1 MSVYHRGEIEVQ
13 SRFGVREDAERLAR
27 GIARKIPSALTPLL
41 RNQRLAIAASL
52 DGEGRPWCSLLSG
65 PAGFIQAVDAHLLRV
80 AAAPPAS
87 DPLAANLRV
96 RPELGLLVIDPHT
109 RRRLRFNGRSLTSPE
124 GVFLLADEVYG
135 NCPKYIQKR
144 RLVGASGAPAGPVRV
159 SSSLDGSA
167 HALVAGTDTF
177 FIATWR
183 PGGGADASHRGGRPG
198 FVRVRDERTLEFP
211 DYPGN
216 NMFNSLGNL
225 RVHPRAGLLF
235 ADFARGDLVQM
246 TGRVQI
252 RWEPET
258 AIVVTL
264 EEVRTT
270 PGGSSLRYELVEPS
284 PVNPPLP
291 VTPRAERHLEEGG
304 PRANLEEGRP
314 DGPREEE

>member
-27 GIARKIPSALTPLL
+27 GIAREIPSTVAPLL
-41 RNQRLAIAASL
+41 RNQRLAIATSL
-52 DGEGRPWCSLLSG
+52 DGEGRPWPSLLTG
-65 PAGFIQAVDAHLLRV
+65 PAGFIRAVDAHLLHV
-80 AAAPPAS
+80 AAAPLAS
-87 DPLAANLRV
+87 DPLAVNLRT
-96 RPELGLLVIDPHT
+96 RPELGLLVIDLHT
-109 RRRLRFNGRSLTSPE
+109 RRRVRFNGRGLPSPE

-144 RLVGASGAPAGPVRV
+144 RLIGESDVPAGTVRV
-159 SSSLDGSA
+159 SSSLDGPA
-167 HALVAGTDTF
+167 RALVAGADTF
-177 FIATWR
+177 FLATWR

-198 FVRVRDERTLEFP
+198 FVRVRDATTLELP

-235 ADFARGDLVQM
+235 VDFARGDLLQL

-258 AIVVTL
+258 AIVVTI
-264 EEVRTT
+264 EEARST
-270 PGGSSLRYELVEPS
+270 PGGSPLRYELVEPS

-291 VTPRAERHLEEGG
+291 VTPRAARH
-304 PRANLEEGRP
+304 P
-314 DGPREEE
+314 